1 MSYGIRN
8 TLILLAALV
17 LMILGNYIYLRLN
30 VGEDLGPLLVQIEN
44 KQRELRQLTSTADN
58 FVSVQEM
65 TLRRRYEAENH
76 NKELLADNN
85 VATVFDL
92 LDDINSG
99 IAFTSMNF
107 SFRDSVR
114 SNDHGILRVSV
125 NGEGTYRNLF
135 NFLTILEQSKPITR
149 VTNIRMAPDG
159 SSYVTLNR
167 VRFEMDIGFYYA
179 RGTTPAS
186 PELLTRRQV
195 PDQIHNPFYALIHPI
210 PENTEGLPDADRSR
224 LIGLTRTGAYII
236 DQSNEFKFLPV
247 GSRVFLGTL
256 QQINMNERSAVFR
269 LNRGGIADVVVLRI
283 NETD

>member
-1 MSYGIRN
+1 MSYGLRN
-8 TLILLAALV
+8 TLILLAALL
-17 LMILGNYIYLRLN
+17 LMIMGSYVYLRLN
-30 VGEDLGPLLVQIEN
+30 VGDDLEPLKLQIEN
-44 KQRELRQLTSTADN
+44 KQRELQQLSATADN
-58 FVSVQEM
+58 FITVQEM
-65 TLRRRYEAENH
+65 TVRKRYEAENH

-85 VATVFDL
+85 VATVFTI

-114 SNDHGILRVSV
+114 SNDHGILRISV

-149 VTNIRMAPDG
+149 VSNVRMAPDG

-167 VRFEMDIGFYYA
+167 VRFEMELGFYYA

-186 PELLTRRQV
+186 PEMLTRRQV
-195 PDQIHNPFYALIHPI
+195 PDQIHNPFFALIHPI
-210 PENTEGLPDADRSR
+210 PENTDGLPDVDRSR
-224 LIGLTRTGAYII
+224 LIGLTRAGAYII
-236 DQSNEFKFLPV
+236 DQNNEFKFLPQ

-256 QQINMNERSAVFR
+256 QQINMNDRSAVFR
-269 LNRGGIADVVVLRI
+269 LNRGGISDTVVLRI

>member
-8 TLILLAALV
+8 TLILLAALLLMV
-17 LMILGNYIYLRLN
+17 LGSYIYLRLN
-30 VGEDLGPLLVQIEN
+30 VGEDLAPLQLQIET
-44 KQRELRQLTSTADN
+44 KQRELQQLSATADN
-58 FVSVQEM
+58 FVNAQQM
-65 TLRRRYEAENH
+65 TIRKRFEAENH
-76 NKELLADNN
+76 NKELLTDNN
-85 VATVFDL
+85 VAVVFNL
-92 LDDINSG
+92 LDDINQG

-149 VTNIRMAPDG
+149 VTNIRMAPE
-159 SSYVTLNR
+159 SSSFVTLNR

-186 PELLTRRQV
+186 PEMLTRRQV

-210 PENTEGLPDADRSR
+210 PENEDGLPDVDRSR
-224 LIGLTRTGAYII
+224 LIGLTRVGAYII
-236 DQSNEFKFLPV
+236 DQNNEFKFLPQ

-256 QQINMNERSAVFR
+256 QQINMNDRTAVFR
-269 LNRGGIADVVVLRI
+269 LNRGGIGDVVVLRI